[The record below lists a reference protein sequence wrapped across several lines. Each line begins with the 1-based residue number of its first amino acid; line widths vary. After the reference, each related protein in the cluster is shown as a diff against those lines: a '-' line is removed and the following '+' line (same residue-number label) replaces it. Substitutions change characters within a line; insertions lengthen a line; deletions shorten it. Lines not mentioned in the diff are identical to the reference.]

1 MLTLEF
7 QPSRLGGW
15 ERQDFEMG
23 NILGKGPGIG
33 TGLDKGAMERVAV
46 PFCEHLGPYQLQL
59 LASASPLL

>member
-1 MLTLEF
+1 MPTPES
-7 QPSRLGGW
+7 QPSRLGGG

-46 PFCEHLGPYQLQL
+46 PIL
-59 LASASPLL
+59 